1 MDCLDLL
8 AVQGN
13 CKSLLQH
20 HSSKASVL
28 RCSAFF
34 MVQLSHPF
42 MTTGKTIGLTI
53 WTFVGKVM
61 SLLFKMLQ
69 VDHRRRKWQPIPAF
83 LSGES
88 HGQRN
93 LAGYSPWGRKESDT
107 TEQLTHTQVDRSF
120 SSKEEASFN
129 FMASLTICS
138 EFGAQDNKVCHC
150 FHFFAPSICHEVMGP
165 DAIGHSSALK
175 ERIPTIG
182 LNRVGQTRS
191 LVNSEGASF
200 LQKKEF
206 LFRQWLLVYL
216 HHRIHGPRGM

>member
-1 MDCLDLL
+1 MDLL
-8 AVQGN
+8 AVHGN

-20 HSSKASVL
+20 HSLKASVL

-34 MVQLSHPF
+34 MVQISHPF

-69 VDHRRRKWQPIPAF
+69 VDHRRRKWQPTPVF

-93 LAGYSPWGRKESDT
+93 LAGYSPWGRKELDT
-107 TEQLTHTQVDRSF
+107 TERLTHTQVDRSF

-138 EFGAQDNKVCHC
+138 EFGAHDNKVCHC
-150 FHFFAPSICHEVMGP
+150 FHFPPPLPSICHEVMGP
-165 DAIGHSSALK
+165 DATGHSSALK

-182 LNRVGQTRS
+182 LSRVGQTWS
-191 LVNSEGASF
+191 LVNSGGASF
-200 LQKKEF
+200 LQKKELLF
-206 LFRQWLLVYL
+206 LQWLLVYA
-216 HHRIHGPRGM
+216 HHRIHSPRGM

>member
-1 MDCLDLL
+1 MDCLDL
-8 AVQGN
+8 QGN

-34 MVQLSHPF
+34 MVQISHPF
-42 MTTGKTIGLTI
+42 VTTGKTIGLTT

-69 VDHRRRKWQPIPAF
+69 VDHRRRKWQPTPVF

-93 LAGYSPWGRKESDT
+93 LAGYSPWGRKELDT
-107 TEQLTHTQVDRSF
+107 TERLTHTQVDRSF

-138 EFGAQDNKVCHC
+138 EFGAHDNKVCHC
-150 FHFFAPSICHEVMGP
+150 FHFLPPPNLFAMKRWDRMPLS
-165 DAIGHSSALK
+165 
-175 ERIPTIG
+175 
-182 LNRVGQTRS
+182 
-191 LVNSEGASF
+191 
-200 LQKKEF
+200 
-206 LFRQWLLVYL
+206 
-216 HHRIHGPRGM
+216 